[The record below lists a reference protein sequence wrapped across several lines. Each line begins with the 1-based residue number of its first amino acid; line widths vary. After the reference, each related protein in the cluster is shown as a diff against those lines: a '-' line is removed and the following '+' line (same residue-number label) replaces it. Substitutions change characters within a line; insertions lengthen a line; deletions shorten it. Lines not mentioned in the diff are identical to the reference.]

1 MGQCREMYKH
11 EREESKRD
19 RQQDVKHVFSMETEK
34 QEGAAS
40 ETLLKQDVL
49 CVGKY
54 NSITTLTLSRFHL
67 YVIF

>member
-49 CVGKY
+49 YVGKY